1 MTRVVLGPT
10 GGQRRRWTLIAP
22 FFIVAL
28 VALMLTAGAQAVH
41 DDGFFELDRNAVATA
56 APGEDWNLVCPTTTP
71 VGTAPGCLGGTTS
84 QTSAF
89 KTDDARIY
97 TGGSTKDDLDITGWL
112 HTAGSVPDKDDLQH
126 GYAARYGTNLYF
138 GADRFANNGDA
149 QIGVWF
155 FQSAVGPQANGTF
168 SGQHIDGDVLVLSDF
183 TKGGETST
191 IRVFRW
197 NGPGGTISGSGAI
210 NGTLDLLFGTTAS
223 PQDCVGPPALGTGDP
238 ACATVNQV
246 STPSPW
252 SFTPKT
258 GAANSFAKGEF
269 YEGGID
275 LSDPLLGLA
284 GECFS
289 SVILETRSSQSTDA
303 VLKDF
308 VSAEFEHCGANISIT
323 PSGVN
328 AVGSSHTFTVA
339 ITKTV
344 SGATTGVSGQYPT
357 VTLTPTAPL
366 TSGDLTVS
374 GNTCVDDG
382 AGPNTG
388 TDSDGKCTVTFTSSK
403 AGIVTGHA
411 EANVVIG
418 GTTFPVHTGSDAT
431 ASSPDATKRFV
442 DANVSISP
450 SATNAVGTAHTF
462 TISTTASPAGTT
474 ASLTSITP
482 IVSPAPGTLTSTCNA
497 PSGTGDTRTCTVT
510 INSTS
515 AGTFTANATV
525 VWGFTGTGTPSSATV
540 TRDTDPAT
548 AAIGSGPGGSG
559 PAVKKYV
566 DAAISISPSA
576 TNEVGTAHT
585 FTVTLTAIPGNTGLS
600 PSAFS
605 LTSTNVS
612 PSPTT
617 TGGTCPTL
625 AGTGNTRTCTLVI
638 TNSSAATFTA
648 NATGSVTID
657 GIAMARD
664 TDPATAT
671 TSGTGGSGPA
681 IKKFVDAAISI
692 SPSATNEVG
701 QTHTFTITLT
711 AIPGN
716 TGLSPSA
723 FSLTSTNVSPAA
735 GTTGG
740 TCPTLAGSGN
750 TRTCTLE
757 ISNATA
763 GTFVA
768 NATGSVTIDGV
779 AMARDT
785 DPATATTSGTG
796 GSGPATKK
804 FVDAAISIAA
814 SATNEVG
821 HPHTFTVTLTAVPGN
836 TGLSPSGFSL
846 TSTNVSPAP
855 GTTGGTCPTL
865 AGSGNTR
872 TCTLVIN
879 NPTAG
884 TFTANATG
892 TVTIDGVTMTRDTDP
907 ATSSTPSGPGGSGP
921 ATKTFVDANITIAP
935 AEATNVVGDLHT
947 FTVTVRK
954 DDGLPTS
961 AGDGVNGM
969 AVPALGTQ
977 VTVTLSN
984 DATSQYN
991 VLTDSCLNLLAGT
1004 DVNGQCFVVFSS
1016 PTAGTVTGNGSVTIK
1031 PADVGGVTGLT
1042 RDTDPATPAT
1052 SGPGGSGPAI
1062 KHFVAG
1068 SIRWTKVD
1076 NANRLQGGATF
1087 ELRQTHR
1094 YDIETSSFVDITD
1107 VVYTVVDNTNQA
1119 GYSGIDEDSAAG
1131 KFKVSGLPLG
1141 RYTVKETEAPAG
1153 YEADSDTE
1161 TVELT
1166 PGAGN
1171 TDKTIATAF
1180 VNSRP
1185 ILKITGFSYTNAADD
1200 PASQPDGILKGTTTY
1215 KLKLHNYGTAAAHL
1229 TNSSL
1234 VVSSNATCTPT
1245 NTLDLTGT
1253 TIAAGAD
1260 SSEFTL
1266 TCSYDHPAPA
1276 AITATLNVKY
1286 TTNGTERTASGSPAT
1301 ITFTVAA
1308 D

>member
-22 FFIVAL
+22 FFLVAL

-41 DDGFFELDRNAVATA
+41 DDGLFELDRNAVATA
-56 APGEDWNLVCPTTTP
+56 SSADGEDWNMVCP
-71 VGTAPGCLGGTTS
+71 VGTPAGAAAAGPCLGTTTS
-84 QTSAF
+84 QTSSF
-89 KTDDARIY
+89 KTDDNRVY
-97 TGGSTKDDLDITGWL
+97 TGGSTKDDLDIPGWR
-112 HTAGSVPDKDDLQH
+112 HTISSVPDKDELLH
-126 GYAARYGTNLYF
+126 GFAARYGNHLYF

-155 FQSAVGPQANGTF
+155 FQSTVAPLADGTF
-168 SGQHIDGDVLVLSDF
+168 TGQHTDGDLLVLSDF

-191 IRVFRW
+191 VRVFRW
-197 NGPGGTISGSGAI
+197 NGPGGSIAGQGAI
-210 NGTLDLLFGTTAS
+210 NGTLDLQFGTTAA
-223 PQDCVGPPALGTGDP
+223 PQDCVGTPLPPNDP
-238 ACATVNQV
+238 ACATVNAGP
-246 STPSPW
+246 TPSPW
-252 SFTPKT
+252 AFTPKS
-258 GAANSFAKGEF
+258 GAANSFAKGEL
-269 YEGGID
+269 YEGGVD
-275 LSDPLLGLA
+275 LTDPRIGLG

-308 VSAEFEHCGANISIT
+308 VAADFEHCGANITIA
-323 PSGVN
+323 PDAVN
-328 AVGSSHTFTVA
+328 KVGDSHTFTVS

-344 SGATTGVSGQYPT
+344 SGAQTPVADGQTAT
-357 VTLTPTAPL
+357 VTLTGSNGLSGTITPTSNTCASPGTVGGECKVVF
-366 TSGDLTVS
+366 TSGT
-374 GNTCVDDG
+374 
-382 AGPNTG
+382 AGT
-388 TDSDGKCTVTFTSSK
+388 
-403 AGIVTGHA
+403 VTGHA
-411 EANVVIG
+411 TATVAIDGNNFQVATGAGSTTG
-418 GTTFPVHTGSDAT
+418 G
-431 ASSPDATKRFV
+431 PDAVKQFV
-442 DANVSISP
+442 DANVSITP

-462 TISTTASPAGTT
+462 TVTSTASPAGTT
-474 ASLTSITP
+474 A
-482 IVSPAPGTLTSTCNA
+482 TLTSLTPSVA
-497 PSGTGDTRTCTVT
+497 PSTPLLGSTCSAPTVVTNTATCTFS
-510 INSTS
+510 INSST
-515 AGTFTANATV
+515 AGTFTANATA
-525 VWGFTGTGTPSSATV
+525 VWGFAGTGTPSTATV

-548 AAIGSGPGGSG
+548 ATIGSGPGGTG

-576 TNEVGTAHT
+576 TNEVGNAHT
-585 FTVTLTAIPGNTGLS
+585 FTVTLTAIPGDTGLS
-600 PSAFS
+600 PSAMS
-605 LTSTNVS
+605 ITSTNVS
-612 PSPTT
+612 PAPGT

-625 AGTGNTRTCTLVI
+625 SGSGNTRTCTLI
-638 TNSSAATFTA
+638 INNSAAGTFVA

-657 GIAMARD
+657 GVAMSRD

-681 IKKFVDAAISI
+681 TKKFVDAAISI
-692 SPSATNEVG
+692 SPSATNAVG
-701 QTHTFTITLT
+701 QTHTFTVTLT

-716 TGLSPSA
+716 TGLTPSA

-779 AMARDT
+779 AMSRDT

-846 TSTNVSPAP
+846 TSTNVSPTP

-872 TCTLVIN
+872 TCTLIIN

-892 TVTIDGVTMTRDTDP
+892 TVTIDGVTMSRDTDP

-921 ATKTFVDANITIAP
+921 ATKTFVDANITIGP
-935 AEATNVVGDLHT
+935 AEATNTVGDLHT

-954 DDGLPTS
+954 DDGLPAS
-961 AGDGVNGM
+961 AGDGVDGM
-969 AVPALGTQ
+969 AIPAMGTQ
-977 VTVTLSN
+977 VTVTLTN
-984 DATSQYN
+984 DATSQYS
-991 VLTDSCLNLLAGT
+991 VLSDSCANLLTGGT
-1004 DVNGQCFVVFSS
+1004 NANGQCFVVFTS
-1016 PTAGTVTGNGSVTIK
+1016 PTAGTVTGNASVTLS
-1031 PADVGGVTGLT
+1031 VGGVSLT
-1042 RDTDPATPAT
+1042 RDTNPATPAT

-1068 SIRWTKVD
+1068 SVAWTKVD
-1076 NANRLQGGATF
+1076 NATPPRLQGGATF
-1087 ELRQTHR
+1087 DLCQTHT
-1094 YDIETSSFVDITD
+1094 YDIENGSFVDLVPDECMSVADD
-1107 VVYTVVDNTNQA
+1107 VGDA
-1119 GYSGIDEDSAAG
+1119 GYNGLDEDPAAG
-1131 KFKVSGLPLG
+1131 KFLVSGLPLG
-1141 RYTVKETEAPAG
+1141 RYTVHETDAPDG
-1153 YEADSDTE
+1153 YEADPSTKSTD
-1161 TVELT
+1161 LT
-1166 PGAGN
+1166 PGD
-1171 TDKTIATAF
+1171 TEKTIEAAF

-1185 ILKITGFSYTNAADD
+1185 ILKIAGFSYTNEAVD
-1200 PASQPDGILKGTTTY
+1200 PASQPDGILKGSTTY
-1215 KLKLHNYGTAAAHL
+1215 TVNLHNYGTAPAVL
-1229 TNSSL
+1229 DSSSL
-1234 VVSSNATCTPT
+1234 VVSNNATCTPS
-1245 NTLDLTGT
+1245 NTKSLTGT
-1253 TIAAGAD
+1253 LAKENASTTDDATF
-1260 SSEFTL
+1260 SL
-1266 TCSYDHPAPA
+1266 TCTYDHPNPT

-1286 TTNGTERTASGSPAT
+1286 LTNGMLRTASGSPAT